1 MLPRPA
7 LRGEGW
13 GEGPLAAAEV
23 IQGARRSP
31 SPGTRACAQVPTS
44 PRTRGEV
51 KGAVNPVCLTMQAA
65 AVTYANFCN
74 EVLEILAWPE
84 GALHSSHIGPQQ
96 PLLNGDRA
104 GMLRRMYRS
113 AALTAASS
121 DGHQQCSVRKQTHIP
136 A

>member
-13 GEGPLAAAEV
+13 GEGQLAAAEV

-51 KGAVNPVCLTMQAA
+51 RVRSTRCAFTTQAA
-65 AVTYANFCN
+65 AVTYANFCS
-74 EVLEILAWPE
+74 EVLGRNRPAGPRRPGRRLAAYE
-84 GALHSSHIGPQQ
+84 SSAGPV
-96 PLLNGDRA
+96 
-104 GMLRRMYRS
+104 
-113 AALTAASS
+113 AAVGRWHGHQAAS
-121 DGHQQCSVRKQTHIP
+121 GRGVIWT